1 MSGNAFDE
9 FVDDYFA
16 ECDEHLS
23 AIRRLL
29 LGVEA
34 RPSLL
39 FDAGELGELARR
51 LHTLKGLSGMVG
63 LAPAEELSHALED
76 VLRGSVSA
84 DAVVPKD
91 VVDCLFAGVGLLD
104 RSIQSK
110 RGWHPVPN
118 HREFIERAQV
128 FMPRH
133 PRGDAEATAMV
144 ATTPPQAPGT
154 HAPAVRSVGG
164 EMADVYRFVFTP
176 STEHAA
182 RGVGVEMVRQRLRDL
197 GEIVRTT
204 PRALPGGAVTFEFIV
219 RLAAGTHPPE
229 EWTLDGIHWE
239 REATVIARVEP
250 AQPAAREEVVAG
262 TANVVRVELS
272 RVDDLMRM
280 IGEMVVL
287 RSRLDESLR
296 RGNGAIALDDLRE
309 TNIALER
316 QLRSLR
322 EGVMRIRLVPIGE
335 IFDRMRFTMRDV
347 IRESGKAVRLEFSG
361 ADTQIDKVI
370 VDRMLEP
377 MLHLVRNAAV
387 HGIEDRAERVARG
400 KPAEGTVALRAR
412 AAGDRIVLETED
424 DGSGIDVRRVRGRA
438 VTRGL
443 IRDDHAL
450 TDEELLDVICSP
462 GFSTT
467 ETADRASGRGVG
479 MGVVRG
485 TIRALG
491 GDLSMSTLPGQG
503 TRFTIELPLTLM
515 IADALL
521 VTVGDQS
528 MAVPQLALR
537 EILRLDPA
545 SVTALQGN
553 QVISYRGSVLP
564 LVTLHRLFELSP
576 PANARPHVLVVGS
589 DTQLVGLVVDGLV
602 GLREIVVHSVSDPLV
617 AVPGIAGAT
626 ELADGRISLIID
638 VAALIRRAR
647 DAAASPGG
655 GERRMDVL
663 QPAYAERGS

>member
-1 MSGNAFDE
+1 MSDNAFDE

-29 LGVEA
+29 LDVET
-34 RPSLL
+34 RPALT
-39 FDAGELGELARR
+39 FGDAELSELARR

-63 LAPAEELSHALED
+63 LAPAEELAHALED
-76 VLRGSVSA
+76 VLRGSVAA

-118 HREFIERAQV
+118 HREYIERAQE
-128 FMPRH
+128 FMPRR
-133 PRGDAEATAMV
+133 PRGDSDATAMI
-144 ATTPPQAPGT
+144 ATTSPPGSAPST
-154 HAPAVRSVGG
+154 RTPAVFSVGG
-164 EMADVYRFVFTP
+164 ETADVYRFVFTP
-176 STEHAA
+176 SAEHAA

-204 PRALPGGAVTFEFIV
+204 PRALPGGAVTFEFVV
-219 RLAAGTHPPE
+219 RLAAGVRPPDA
-229 EWTLDGIHWE
+229 WTLDGIHWE
-239 REATVIARVEP
+239 RDTTVIARVEP
-250 AQPAAREEVVAG
+250 AQPAPREDPVAAA
-262 TANVVRVELS
+262 ANVVRVELS

-296 RGNGAIALDDLRE
+296 HGNGALALDDLRE
-309 TNIALER
+309 TNIAFER

-335 IFDRMRFTMRDV
+335 VFDRMRFTMRDV

-377 MLHLVRNAAV
+377 LLHLVRNAAV
-387 HGIEDRAERVARG
+387 HGIEDRAERMARG
-400 KPAEGTVALRAR
+400 KPPEGVVALRAR

-424 DGSGIDVRRVRGRA
+424 DGAGIDVRRVRGRA
-438 VTRGL
+438 VALGVL
-443 IRDDHAL
+443 RDDHAL
-450 TDEELLDVICSP
+450 SDEELLDVICSA

-467 ETADRASGRGVG
+467 ENADRASGRGVG
-479 MGVVRG
+479 MGVVRR

-491 GDLSMSTLPGQG
+491 GDLSMSTAPGQG

-521 VTVGDQS
+521 VTVGDQA

-537 EILRLDPA
+537 EILRLEPA

-564 LVTLHRLFELSP
+564 LLTLHRLFELSP

-638 VAALIRRAR
+638 VASLIRRAR
-647 DAAASPGG
+647 EVGASPGA
-655 GERRMDVL
+655 RRVEVL

>member
-1 MSGNAFDE
+1 MSSHTFDE

-23 AIRRLL
+23 AIRRVLL
-29 LGVEA
+29 EVES
-34 RPSLL
+34 RPALRLEST
-39 FDAGELGELARR
+39 ELGELARR

-63 LAPAEELSHALED
+63 LAPAEELAHALED
-76 VLRGSVSA
+76 VLRGSVTA
-84 DAVVPKD
+84 DSPLEKD

-118 HREFIERAQV
+118 HREFIVRARE
-128 FMPRH
+128 FMP
-133 PRGDAEATAMV
+133 GDEEPARAVVQSSA
-144 ATTPPQAPGT
+144 
-154 HAPAVRSVGG
+154 APAAIAATVGG
-164 EMADVYRFVFTP
+164 ADELYRFVFTP

-182 RGVGVEMVRQRLRDL
+182 RGVGVELVRQRLRDL

-204 PRALPGGAVTFEFIV
+204 PRALAGGAVTFEFVV
-219 RLAAGTHPPE
+219 RVRPGAHLPE
-229 EWTLDGIHWE
+229 EWVHDGILWE
-239 REATVIARVEP
+239 RETAIIARAEP
-250 AQPAAREEVVAG
+250 AVRRDEPVA
-262 TANVVRVELS
+262 TAANVVRVDLS

-280 IGEMVVL
+280 IGEIVVL

-296 RGNGAIALDDLRE
+296 NGNGALALDDLRE
-309 TNIALER
+309 TNTALER

-335 IFDRMRFTMRDV
+335 VFDRMRFTMRDL

-361 ADTQIDKVI
+361 SETQIDKVI

-377 MLHLVRNAAV
+377 LLHLVRNAAV
-387 HGIEDRAERVARG
+387 HGIEDRSERAARS
-400 KPAEGTVALRAR
+400 KPTEGMIALRAR

-424 DGSGIDVRRVRGRA
+424 DGAGIDVRRVRGRA
-438 VTRGL
+438 VTLGL
-443 IRDDHAL
+443 LRDDHPL
-450 TDEELLDVICSP
+450 SDDELLDVICSA
-462 GFSTT
+462 GLSTRD
-467 ETADRASGRGVG
+467 TADRASGRGVG

-491 GDLSMSTLPGQG
+491 GELSMSTVPGQG

-521 VTVGDQS
+521 VIVGDQV

-537 EILRLDPA
+537 EILRLDP
-545 SVTALQGN
+545 STVTSLQGN

-589 DTQLVGLVVDGLV
+589 DTQLVGLVIDGLV
-602 GLREIVVHSVSDPLV
+602 GLREIVVHPVSDPLV

-647 DAAASPGG
+647 DAAAPL
-655 GERRMDVL
+655 RRMDVL
-663 QPAYAERGS
+663 EPAQAEPVR

>member
-1 MSGNAFDE
+1 MMSGHTFDE

-23 AIRRLL
+23 AIRHVLL
-29 LGVEA
+29 EA
-34 RPSLL
+34 ESRPAPLL
-39 FDAGELGELARR
+39 EAAELGELARR

-63 LAPAEELSHALED
+63 LVPAEELAHALED
-76 VLRGSVSA
+76 VLRGSVTA
-84 DAVVPKD
+84 GAPLGKD
-91 VVDCLFAGVGLLD
+91 VLDCLFAGVGLLD

-118 HREFIERAQV
+118 HREFIVRARE
-128 FMPRH
+128 FIPRDEE
-133 PRGDAEATAMV
+133 PTRAVVQRPAAPTAI
-144 ATTPPQAPGT
+144 ATTP
-154 HAPAVRSVGG
+154 VGG
-164 EMADVYRFVFTP
+164 PDELYRFVFTP

-182 RGVGVEMVRQRLRDL
+182 RGIGVELVRQRLRDL

-204 PRALPGGAVTFEFIV
+204 PRALAGGAVTFEFIV
-219 RLAAGTHPPE
+219 RVRPGAHLPD
-229 EWTLDGIHWE
+229 EWLEDGIQWE
-239 REATVIARVEP
+239 RETSIIARAEP
-250 AQPAAREEVVAG
+250 AVRRDEPVA
-262 TANVVRVELS
+262 TAANVVRVDLS

-296 RGNGAIALDDLRE
+296 NGNGALALDDLRE
-309 TNIALER
+309 TNLALER

-335 IFDRMRFTMRDV
+335 VFDRMRFTMRDL

-361 ADTQIDKVI
+361 SDTQIDKVI

-377 MLHLVRNAAV
+377 LLHLVRNAAV
-387 HGIEDRAERVARG
+387 HGIEDRAERAARG
-400 KPAEGTVALRAR
+400 KPPEGMIALRAR

-424 DGSGIDVRRVRGRA
+424 DGAGIDVRRVRGRA
-438 VTRGL
+438 VTLGL
-443 IRDDHAL
+443 LRDDHPL
-450 TDEELLDVICSP
+450 TDADLLDVICTA
-462 GFSTT
+462 GFSTRD
-467 ETADRASGRGVG
+467 TADRASGRGVG

-491 GDLSMSTLPGQG
+491 GELSMSTVPGQG
-503 TRFTIELPLTLM
+503 TRFTLELPLTLM
-515 IADALL
+515 ITDALL
-521 VTVGDQS
+521 VAVGDQV

-537 EILRLDPA
+537 EILRLDP
-545 SVTALQGN
+545 STVTSLQGN

-576 PANARPHVLVVGS
+576 PPNARPHVLVVGS

-626 ELADGRISLIID
+626 ELADGRVSLIID

-647 DAAASPGG
+647 DAAASL
-655 GERRMDVL
+655 RRMDVL
-663 QPAYAERGS
+663 QPAQAESVP

>member
-1 MSGNAFDE
+1 MSENAFDE

-23 AIRRLL
+23 VIRRIL
-29 LGVEA
+29 LGVEG
-34 RPSLL
+34 RPAPA
-39 FDAGELGELARR
+39 FDSTELSELARR

-63 LAPAEELSHALED
+63 LVPAEELAHTLED
-76 VLRGSVSA
+76 VLRGSVTVDEIVA
-84 DAVVPKD
+84 KD

-110 RGWHPVPN
+110 RGWHPVPD
-118 HREFIERAQV
+118 HREFIVRAQEFV
-128 FMPRH
+128 TPQRH
-133 PRGDAEATAMV
+133 AGSVVVQTSSTPSLPATVAGDEL
-144 ATTPPQAPGT
+144 
-154 HAPAVRSVGG
+154 
-164 EMADVYRFVFTP
+164 YRFVFTP
-176 STEHAA
+176 SPDQSA
-182 RGVGVEMVRQRLRDL
+182 RGIGVELVRQRLRDL

-204 PRALPGGAVTFEFIV
+204 PRALAGGAVTFEFVV
-219 RLAAGTHPPE
+219 RLTPGARVPE
-229 EWTLDGIHWE
+229 EWIHDGMQWE
-239 REATVIARVEP
+239 RETTLVARAESGRGARRPADDAVATA
-250 AQPAAREEVVAG
+250 
-262 TANVVRVELS
+262 ANVVRVELS

-296 RGNGAIALDDLRE
+296 AGNGAVALDDLRE
-309 TNIALER
+309 TNSALER

-335 IFDRMRFTMRDV
+335 VFDRMRFTMRDLL
-347 IRESGKAVRLEFSG
+347 RESGKAVRLEFSG

-377 MLHLVRNAAV
+377 LLHLVRNAAV
-387 HGIEDRAERVARG
+387 HGIEDRSERVARG
-400 KPAEGTVALRAR
+400 KPSEGTIALRAR

-424 DGSGIDVRRVRGRA
+424 DGAGLDVRRVRAHA
-438 VTRGL
+438 VARGL
-443 IRDDHAL
+443 LRDDHAL
-450 TDEELLDVICSP
+450 SDEELLDIICSA

-467 ETADRASGRGVG
+467 ETANRASGRGVG

-491 GDLSMSTLPGQG
+491 GELSMSTVPGQG
-503 TRFTIELPLTLM
+503 TCFSIELPLTLM

-521 VTVGDQS
+521 VSVGDQV

-545 SVTALQGN
+545 TVTALQGN

-564 LVTLHRLFELSP
+564 LVTLHRLFEVDVP
-576 PANARPHVLVVGS
+576 PNAKPHVLVVGS

-626 ELADGRISLIID
+626 ELADGRISLILD
-638 VAALIRRAR
+638 VASLIRRAR
-647 DAAASPGG
+647 DAATPA
-655 GERRMDVL
+655 RRLEVR
-663 QPAYAERGS
+663 QPEYAEQAP

>member
-34 RPSLL
+34 RPAPA
-39 FDAGELGELARR
+39 FDSGELGELARR

-63 LAPAEELSHALED
+63 LAPAEELAHTLED
-76 VLRGSVSA
+76 VLRGSVAA
-84 DAVVPKD
+84 DADVPKD
-91 VVDCLFAGVGLLD
+91 VLDCLFAGVGLLD

-110 RGWHPVPN
+110 RGWHPVPDP
-118 HREFIERAQV
+118 REFIVRAQV
-128 FMPRH
+128 FMPRQ
-133 PRGDAEATAMV
+133 PRGHAEATAMV
-144 ATTPPQAPGT
+144 ATTPPAAPGT
-154 HAPAVRSVGG
+154 HTPAVRSVGG
-164 EMADVYRFVFTP
+164 ETADVYRFTFTP
-176 STEHAA
+176 SPEYAA

-197 GEIVRTT
+197 GEIVHTT
-204 PRALPGGAVTFEFIV
+204 PRALSGGAVTFEFVV
-219 RLAAGTHPPE
+219 RLATGARPPD
-229 EWTLDGIHWE
+229 EWLHDGIRWE
-239 REATVIARVEP
+239 RETAVIARAEP
-250 AQPAAREEVVAG
+250 AQPVHRDEQVAG
-262 TANVVRVELS
+262 AASMVRVELS

-296 RGNGAIALDDLRE
+296 NGNGAVVLEDLRE

-316 QLRSLR
+316 QLRGLR

-335 IFDRMRFTMRDV
+335 IFDRMRFTMRDM

-377 MLHLVRNAAV
+377 LLHLVRNAAV
-387 HGIEDRAERVARG
+387 HGIEDRVDRVARG
-400 KPAEGTVALRAR
+400 KPPEGTISLRAH

-424 DGSGIDVRRVRGRA
+424 DGAGIDVRRVRGRA
-438 VTRGL
+438 VALGL
-443 IRDDHAL
+443 LRDDHAL
-450 TDEELLDVICSP
+450 SDEELLDLICSA

-491 GDLSMSTLPGQG
+491 GDLSMSTVAGQG

-521 VTVGDQS
+521 VTVGEQA

-537 EILRLDPA
+537 EILRLDPS
-545 SVTALQGN
+545 SVTSLQGN

-564 LVTLHRLFELSP
+564 LVTLHRLFEMSP
-576 PANARPHVLVVGS
+576 PPTAKPHVLVVGS
-589 DTQLVGLVVDGLV
+589 DTQLVGLVVDGLL
-602 GLREIVVHSVSDPLV
+602 GLREIVVHSVTDPLV

-638 VAALIRRAR
+638 VASLVRRAR

-655 GERRMDVL
+655 RRMDVL
-663 QPAYAERGS
+663 QPAYAEHGS